1 MTRRTR
7 IGILMALALVP
18 IAAPHSG
25 MASTR
30 SSANT
35 TLVARIVDT
44 GGTDLELFS
53 RTLSSYRDA
62 GGATVTPLLPVERH
76 FALLGDSNSEVKI
89 ADITDPESPYV
100 VSRMSNCIVSQADPQ
115 VTADGMVASIGFQSG
130 TCKTVT
136 GKNLNP
142 GSALVDLADVYAPR
156 VVGGAAASG
165 GAHNN
170 TIHPSGRYLYIS
182 SSDIAT
188 TSSSVAI
195 FDIGTPAAPRLVRN
209 WIARGNAPH
218 DIRFNPSGTRAYM
231 AGISQYRIVDTSDPE
246 NPVLISTIV
255 PPGGTIGHDT
265 LVTGDGAYLFLGDE
279 GGGGATYPCPGGAV
293 YVYDIRDET
302 LPVFLGAAE
311 AGIGPVS
318 SGQVDQPGTGGI
330 GGCTAHV
337 MELNPDGRS
346 FTLAWYV
353 GGTRTFSFAGL
364 YDASGAPAPGPA
376 LAYGPISASIVE
388 TGYMVPDSAN
398 TWAAKQYRKVPGYIF
413 SNDIRLG
420 LYVTKVAA

>member
-1 MTRRTR
+1 MTRTTR
-7 IGILMALALVP
+7 FGILMGLALLP
-18 IAAPHSG
+18 IAVPQSGLAAP
-25 MASTR
+25 R
-30 SSANT
+30 SSANM
-35 TLVARIVDT
+35 TLVARIADA

-62 GGATVTPLLPVERH
+62 EGATVTPASPVERH
-76 FALLGDSNSEVKI
+76 FALLGDSNSDVKI
-89 ADITDPESPYV
+89 ADVTDPEAPFV
-100 VSRMSNCIVSQADPQ
+100 VSRVANCSVSQADPQ
-115 VTADGMVASIGFQSG
+115 VTANGMVATIGFQSG
-130 TCKTVT
+130 TCTTVT

-142 GSALVDLADVYAPR
+142 GSALVDLSSVYAPK

-182 SSDIAT
+182 SSAIAAAT
-188 TSSSVAI
+188 ASVAI
-195 FDIGTPAAPRLVRN
+195 FDISTPATPRLVQN
-209 WIARGNAPH
+209 WTARGNAPH

-231 AGISQYRIVDTSDPE
+231 AGISQYRIVDTTDPE

-265 LVTGDGAYLFLGDE
+265 LVTNDGAYLFLGDE
-279 GGGGATYPCPGGAV
+279 AGGGAAYPCPGGAV

-302 LPVFLGAAE
+302 LPVLLGAAE

-318 SGQVDQPGTGGI
+318 SGQVDQPATGGI

-346 FTLAWYV
+346 FTLGWYV

-364 YDASGAPAPGPA
+364 YDANGAPAPGPA

-398 TWAAKQYRKVPGYIF
+398 TWAAKQYGKVPGYIF

-420 LYVTKVAA
+420 LYVTRVSA